1 MGAELEQTRS
11 QLEIVNKVPLGL
23 AVAIIC
29 EHMIR
34 GAV

>member
-1 MGAELEQTRS
+1 MEAKLEAQKS